1 MTDATPIAAA
11 SPRFTAF
18 EGQRRFI
25 SGSLQEVA
33 LAVKRRAASPA
44 SSASGPVLIF
54 DDSSGR
60 TIDFD
65 LRGSVSQMLA
75 RLPSLQGEAQ
85 PRGRGRPRLGVV
97 AREVTLLP
105 RHWQWLGT
113 QAGGASVALR
123 RLVEEAS
130 RANRAKDEIRRRQD
144 AAYHFMAAIAG
155 DLPGFEEAARALFA
169 ADRPRLLAE
178 IAGWPGDVREHL
190 VALAYS

>member
-1 MTDATPIAAA
+1 MSDATPIDVA
-11 SPRFTAF
+11 SPRYTAF
-18 EGQRRFI
+18 EGQRRLI

-65 LRGSVSQMLA
+65 PRGSDAQMLA
-75 RLPSLQGEAQ
+75 RLAPIDVAVL

-113 QAGGASVALR
+113 QAGGASVVLR

-130 RANRAKDEIRRRQD
+130 RASRAMDDMRRRQD
-144 AAYHFMAAIAG
+144 TAYHFMAAIAG

-169 ADRPRLLAE
+169 ANRPRLLAE
-178 IAGWPGDVREHL
+178 IAGWPSDVREHL
-190 VALAYS
+190 VALAYP